1 MKNHRIPGLLAQW
14 LRRALFSTVLALAA
28 CGGGGGG
35 GGSSNNNAPVQ
46 PAPKPSAVQNAV
58 TVSVAQGVQGTP
70 NIPVVSV
77 TVCAPGGTN
86 CQMIDNVQVDTE
98 SFGLRLMSTVLS
110 PTLAGALPTLA
121 ASSGGTLAE
130 CENFADGYTWGTVR
144 TADVTIGGETA
155 SAIPIQVVGD
165 LASSSVPP
173 ACQGVGPGKFV
184 PGDIGANGILGI
196 GVAPTDCGAACAAS
210 PPTATQ
216 LNNGYYGCPGGTGCT
231 GTVVTVAQ
239 TVANPVPHF
248 PLDNNGVS
256 LQLPAVPDTGAP
268 SASGTL
274 FFGIG
279 TQSNNALTATQR
291 LLTDQYGHVT
301 ATFNG
306 ASVYAFLDSGSNGL
320 YFTDSAIPACTGS
333 GDWPYFYCPPQTVAL
348 NATLTGFGQ
357 TTSASVNFNVAN
369 AQMLYNTGNLA
380 FNDIGGSL
388 GTSLDLGLPFFY
400 GKTVY
405 YGYGAAPFV
414 AF

>member
-1 MKNHRIPGLLAQW
+1 MAPFTSLQ
-14 LRRALFSTVLALAA
+14 RRV
-28 CGGGGGG
+28 
-35 GGSSNNNAPVQ
+35 
-46 PAPKPSAVQNAV
+46 
-58 TVSVAQGVQGTP
+58 
-70 NIPVVSV
+70 
-77 TVCAPGGTN
+77 
-86 CQMIDNVQVDTE
+86 
-98 SFGLRLMSTVLS
+98 
-110 PTLAGALPTLA
+110 
-121 ASSGGTLAE
+121 
-130 CENFADGYTWGTVR
+130 
-144 TADVTIGGETA
+144 VTI
-155 SAIPIQVVGD
+155 AI
-165 LASSSVPP
+165 LAS
-173 ACQGVGPGKFV
+173 FV
-184 PGDIGANGILGI
+184 TFLD
-196 GVAPTDCGAACAAS
+196 
-210 PPTATQ
+210 
-216 LNNGYYGCPGGTGCT
+216 

-256 LQLPAVPDTGAP
+256 LQLPVVPDTGAP

-405 YGYGAAPFV
+405 YGYGATPFV